1 MSTKR
6 FDQNKH
12 IILQNRQL
20 NHIIGDKDVHLIN
33 SLIKKRLITFASE
46 KIMFHNNTCLFI
58 MNNKQRLLFH
68 CILILLCVTCI
79 GTCYAQTNAGSQNV
93 KTNLRKEK
101 SANSI
106 LKSLDSLNYKSVPLD
121 EMVDCYY
128 HKPRFKE
135 NSLYTITARF
145 RSRLIFQRS
154 PLDKLSKNK
163 VERIMKELQEKYIIT
178 PPYGTISETW
188 FSGNLKHLS
197 DPLLSYIGYVSPRES
212 TVVIDKGN
220 IVNVIRTK
228 YLQGRLEDCI
238 IPDKD
243 GYADVHKMDAPWYE
257 QPYYSLVCFA
267 NFLNGYESKYSTEAV
282 GYQKFTFLLFT
293 DRTGISTIHLL
304 EPKEPNAIEKEL
316 FSNLQ
321 KRIAQLEKW
330 SFGFLFTLDGR
341 IMSGKYLEATYST
354 DKGWSMK
361 DLLLER
367 DTKNP
372 AVFVDGKM
380 TYTGGVKIENLSD
393 LIDMNAIESL
403 SILKGTSAT
412 AAYGK
417 YGKNGAIAIT
427 LNKDV
432 DPKLI
437 PYNLADTWPKF
448 TGNKGNF
455 LDWLD
460 FNMQNPQYRIK
471 NNEEGIAI
479 VSFVIRKNGKTSDIK
494 IQLSSSPEFSAE
506 AIRLISIMP
515 DWTPGIYKGK
525 TINTSYVLFI
535 NFHPKRPHIEA
546 IEAPAGYMDSL
557 IKAGHQIISE

>member
-1 MSTKR
+1 
-6 FDQNKH
+6 
-12 IILQNRQL
+12 
-20 NHIIGDKDVHLIN
+20 
-33 SLIKKRLITFASE
+33 
-46 KIMFHNNTCLFI
+46 MFHNNTYRLT

-68 CILILLCVTCI
+68 CFLFLLCMTCI
-79 GTCYAQTNAGSQNV
+79 GTCYAQKNAGSQNLEY
-93 KTNLRKEK
+93 NLQREK
-101 SANSI
+101 SASSI

-121 EMVDCYY
+121 EMIDCYY

-135 NSLYTITARF
+135 NSLYTITSRF

-154 PLDKLSKNK
+154 PLDKFSKNK
-163 VERIMKELQEKYIIT
+163 VKRIMKELQEKYRST
-178 PPYGTISETW
+178 PPYGTITETW
-188 FSGNLKHLS
+188 FSGNLKYLS
-197 DPLLSYIGYVSPRES
+197 DPLQSYIGFVSPRES
-212 TVVIDKGN
+212 TVVIDKGD
-220 IVNVIRTK
+220 IVDVIRTK
-228 YLQGRLEDCI
+228 YLQGELEKCI
-238 IPDKD
+238 IPNKD
-243 GYADVHKMDAPWYE
+243 GYANVSKMDAPWYE
-257 QPYYSLVCFA
+257 QPYYSLSCFA
-267 NFLNGYESKYSTEAV
+267 NFLNGYESKYATEAV

-304 EPKEPNAIEKEL
+304 EPKVPNAIEKEL

-341 IMSGKYLEATYST
+341 IMSGKYMEATYST

-361 DLLLER
+361 DLLLKT
-367 DTKNP
+367 DIKNP

-412 AAYGK
+412 AAFGR

-427 LNKDV
+427 LNKYV

-448 TGNKGNF
+448 TGNEGDL

-460 FNMQNPQYRIK
+460 YNMQNPQYRIK
-471 NNEEGIAI
+471 NNEEGIVI
-479 VSFVIRKNGKTSDIK
+479 VSFVIGKNGKTADIK

-525 TINTSYVLFI
+525 TVNTSDVLFI
-535 NFHPKRPHIEA
+535 NFHPKRPHIEV

-557 IKAGHQIISE
+557 RKAGHKLISE